1 MPRVSVT
8 TVRLELVDEAKKL
21 SKLET
26 EVVATTPLRVEVIT
40 PALAEIAFEVMIE
53 EVAVTPFT
61 VVVSVF
67 PVAEVV
73 SEFMKSI
80 TADETP
86 FTNEVKLLVEVDIV
100 FAKIMSEL
108 VVAITPFTTDVQ
120 MYEFVEV
127 ETVSRLVVLDASRS
141 EADIFWIS
149 PFAPSTRSDEVAV
162 PVARLVIDRLVVVEL
177 PATTFARLA
186 VPVAV
191 ILVPVALSN
200 KRFEM

>member
-1 MPRVSVT
+1 LPRVSVA
-8 TVRLELVDEAKKL
+8 TVKLELVDEAKKL

-86 FTNEVKLLVEVDIV
+86 FTNEVKLLVEVDTV
-100 FAKIMSEL
+100 FAKMISEL

-127 ETVSRLVVLDASRS
+127 ETVSRLVVLEASKS
-141 EADIFWIS
+141 LAEIF
-149 PFAPSTRSDEVAV
+149 
-162 PVARLVIDRLVVVEL
+162 
-177 PATTFARLA
+177 
-186 VPVAV
+186 
-191 ILVPVALSN
+191 
-200 KRFEM
+200 